1 MAERD
6 DDNQGEMIDL
16 PDEDSDVEDTDD
28 GGALVTI
35 DESPTRAESEFYANL
50 AETMPSYELAN
61 LGSTLCDI
69 IEKDKEAR
77 KRRDEQYEEG
87 IRRTGLGDDAPGGA
101 SFTGASKVVHPMLT
115 QACVDFAARV
125 MKEMFPPDGPA
136 REKIVGEPTL
146 DKVEKA
152 GRITKYTNWQLTE
165 QMPEFRAE
173 LEQLV
178 TQLPLGGGQY
188 LKMTW
193 DGNRKRPMPMFV
205 PIDDVYLPFAATN
218 FYTAE
223 RKTHVQYITRIEYEK
238 RVLAGDYLDVDLR
251 VDPMPP
257 EESKAS
263 RANDKVEG
271 RQSDGY
277 NIDGLRTIYECYII
291 QDLDNGD
298 GIAPYVI
305 SIDKNTQRILSI
317 YRNWEEDDE
326 TKDEMQWLV
335 EFPFVPWRGAYPI
348 GLIHMIGGLSAG
360 ATGALRALLDSA
372 HINNFPGL
380 LKLKSGAG
388 GQTDRVDPTEVK
400 EIEGTFGQDD
410 IRKVLMAMPYNPP
423 SPVLFQLL
431 GFLVDA
437 SQNVVRTTFEEFAD
451 SNANTPVGTTLARL
465 EQGMVV
471 FSAIHARMHDAMARV
486 LKLLFRLNRT
496 YLEEAQVVDETGE
509 LLVKRSDF
517 EGPMN
522 VIPVS
527 DPNIFSEA
535 QRFAQIQA
543 VMQRA
548 KEMPQLYDLRKV
560 EEMFLVRLKIPQGKE
575 LLLPKQQPLELN
587 AVNENIAAT
596 MKRPI
601 VAFPEQDHLAHLQV
615 HLDFVTNPM
624 FGGNRVIG
632 PQCVPLLLDHIKE
645 HMVLWYANQIF
656 NEASDA
662 AQVDIGEIQ
671 KGATTEEKKSL
682 DQMLAATSQVV
693 SKQAEET
700 FSSIPQIIQTAIE
713 TLQAM
718 MPPPQMPADPRVEV
732 MKQQVEAQAAKDQA
746 DAQYKQTKLQQDAQI
761 KAQEA
766 QMRSQEKMQ
775 DIQARLAMLQEEL
788 KKEMLRQ
795 EAEDRRVQAQIQA
808 RLEMNESDNQTAKQL
823 AALEVATGERIGVS
837 TGTGINPN
845 PRS

>member
-1 MAERD
+1 MAETNE
-6 DDNQGEMIDL
+6 NQGEYLDL
-16 PDEDSDVEDTDD
+16 PDDASDVEDTED
-28 GGALVTI
+28 GGAIVKLDDST
-35 DESPTRAESEFYANL
+35 PPGQTEFYANL
-50 AETMPSYELAN
+50 AESMPSWEMSN
-61 LGSTLCDI
+61 LGTTLSEL

-87 IRRTGLGDDAPGGA
+87 LRRTGLGDDAPGGA

-115 QACVDFAARV
+115 QACVDFAARA
-125 MKEMFPPDGPA
+125 MKEIFPSDGPA
-136 REKIVGEPTL
+136 KEKIVGDPTL
-146 DKVEKA
+146 EKVEKA
-152 GRITKYTNWQLTE
+152 QRITRYLNWQMTQ

-173 LEQLV
+173 LEQLM

-188 LKMTW
+188 LKITW
-193 DGNRKRPMPMFV
+193 DQNKRRPVPMFV

-218 FYTAE
+218 YYTSE
-223 RKTHVQYITRIEYEK
+223 RKTHVQYLTKIEYQK
-238 RVLAGDYLDVDLR
+238 RIDAGMYLDVDLR
-251 VDPMPP
+251 VDPLPP
-257 EESKAS
+257 EESKAQK
-263 RANDKVEG
+263 ANDKIEG
-271 RQSDGY
+271 RASTGY
-277 NIDGLRTIYECYII
+277 NEDGLRIVFECYVLT
-291 QDLDNGD
+291 DLDNGD
-298 GIAPYVI
+298 GLAPYII
-305 SIDKNTQRILSI
+305 SIDKSTQRILSI
-317 YRNWEEDDE
+317 YRNWEEDDD
-326 TKDEMQWLV
+326 TKQEMYWMV

-348 GLIHMIGGLSAG
+348 GMIHMIGGLSAA

-400 EIEGTFGQDD
+400 EIEGSFGADD
-410 IRKVLMAMPYNPP
+410 IRKVLMPMPYNPP

-437 SQNVVRTTFEEFAD
+437 SQQVVRTTFEELAD

-465 EQGMVV
+465 EQGMMV

-486 LKLLFRLNRT
+486 LHLLFRLNKT
-496 YLEEAQVVDETGE
+496 YLEEKEVIDETGE
-509 LLVKRSDF
+509 LLVKRADF

-522 VIPVS
+522 VVPVS

-543 VMQRA
+543 VMARA
-548 KEMPQLYDLRKV
+548 EKMPQLYDIRKV
-560 EEMFLVRLKIPQGKE
+560 EEMFLQRLKIPQGKD

-615 HLDFVTNPM
+615 HLDFITNPM
-624 FGGNRVIG
+624 FGGNKIIG
-632 PQCVPLLLDHIKE
+632 MQAVPFLLDHIKE

-671 KGATTEEKKSL
+671 KDATTEEKQAL
-682 DQMLAATSQVV
+682 DRMLAATSQVV
-693 SKQAEET
+693 NKQAQET
-700 FSSIPQIIQTAIE
+700 FSEIPAIIQQTIE
-713 TLQAM
+713 MLQQM
-718 MPPPQMPADPRVEV
+718 QPPPQMPNDPRVEV
-732 MKQQVEAQAAKDQA
+732 MKQQVEAQAAKNQA
-746 DAQYKQTKLQQDAQI
+746 DAQFKQQKAQQDAQL
-761 KAQEA
+761 KQAEMQ
-766 QMRSQEKMQ
+766 QRSQERQMALQ
-775 DIQARLAMLQEEL
+775 ERIQALQAELQREQMRQQAEDNRTRAEIEARLA
-788 KKEMLRQ
+788 
-795 EAEDRRVQAQIQA
+795 
-808 RLEMNESDNQTAKQL
+808 MNESDNQTAKQL
-823 AALEVATGERIGVS
+823 AALEITSGNRVSVS

-845 PRS
+845 PRP

>member
-1 MAERD
+1 MAEKD
-6 DDNQGEMIDL
+6 DDQGEYIEL
-16 PDEDSDVEDTDD
+16 PGDDSGVEDTED
-28 GGALVTI
+28 GGAMVTL
-35 DESPTRAESEFYANL
+35 DTSTPPGQTEFYANL
-50 AETMPSYELAN
+50 AESMPSWELSN
-61 LGSTLCDI
+61 LGTNLSEL

-87 IRRTGLGDDAPGGA
+87 LRRTGLGDDAPGGA

-115 QACVDFAARV
+115 QACVDFAARA
-125 MKEMFPPDGPA
+125 MKEVFPADGPA
-136 REKIVGEPTL
+136 KEKIVGEPTL
-146 DKVEKA
+146 EKVEKA
-152 GRITKYTNWQLTE
+152 QRITRYLNWQMTS

-173 LEQLV
+173 LEQLM

-188 LKMTW
+188 LKITW
-193 DGNRKRPMPMFV
+193 DPNKRRPVPMFV

-218 FYTAE
+218 YYTSE
-223 RKTHVQYITRIEYEK
+223 RKTHVQYLTRIEYEK
-238 RVLAGDYLDVDLR
+238 RISTGMYLDVDLR
-251 VDPMPP
+251 VDPAPP
-257 EESKAS
+257 EESKAQK
-263 RANDKVEG
+263 ANDKIEG
-271 RQSDGY
+271 RASDGY
-277 NIDGLRTIYECYII
+277 NTDGLRTVFESYVLMDI
-291 QDLDNGD
+291 DNGD
-298 GIAPYVI
+298 GLAPYII

-317 YRNWEEDDE
+317 YRNWEEDDD
-326 TKDEMQWLV
+326 TKQEMYWMV

-348 GLIHMIGGLSAG
+348 GMIHMIGGLSAA

-400 EIEGTFGQDD
+400 EIEGSFGADD
-410 IRKVLMAMPYNPP
+410 IRKVLMPMPYNPP

-437 SQNVVRTTFEEFAD
+437 SQQVVRTTFEELAD

-486 LKLLFRLNRT
+486 LNLLFRLNKT
-496 YLEEAQVVDETGE
+496 YLEESEVVDETGE

-522 VIPVS
+522 VVPVS

-535 QRFAQIQA
+535 QRFAQVQA

-548 KEMPQLYDLRKV
+548 QAMPQLYDLRKV
-560 EEMFLVRLKIPQGKE
+560 EEMFLERLRIPQGKN
-575 LLLPKQQPLELN
+575 LLVPKQQPLELN

-615 HLDFVTNPM
+615 HLDFITNPM
-624 FGGNRVIG
+624 FGGNKIVG
-632 PQCVPLLLDHIKE
+632 MQAVPFLLDHIKE

-656 NEASDA
+656 EEASDA
-662 AQVDIGEIQ
+662 AQVDIGELQ
-671 KGATTEEKKSL
+671 KDATTDEKKAL
-682 DQMLAATSQVV
+682 DRMLAATSQVV
-693 SKQAEET
+693 NKQAQET
-700 FSSIPQIIQTAIE
+700 FSEIPAIIQQTIE
-713 TLQAM
+713 MLQQM
-718 MPPPQMPADPRVEV
+718 QPPPQLPADPRVEV
-732 MKQQVEAQAAKDQA
+732 MKQQVEQRAQKDQA
-746 DAQYKQTKLQQDAQI
+746 DAQFKQQKAQTDAQL
-761 KAQEA
+761 KQAEMQL
-766 QMRSQEKMQ
+766 RSQERQMALQ
-775 DIQARLAMLQEEL
+775 QQIQTLQAELQREQMRQSAEDQRTRAEIEARLA
-788 KKEMLRQ
+788 
-795 EAEDRRVQAQIQA
+795 
-808 RLEMNESDNQTAKQL
+808 MNESDNQTAKQL
-823 AALEVATGERIGVS
+823 AALEIASGNRVGVS

-845 PRS
+845 PRP